1 MAIGRKVGERIWV
14 GYIQSGAKAG
24 VKIGA
29 TESKSIE

>member
-1 MAIGRKVGERIWV
+1 MVIGRTVGERIWV

-24 VKIGA
+24 VKLGV